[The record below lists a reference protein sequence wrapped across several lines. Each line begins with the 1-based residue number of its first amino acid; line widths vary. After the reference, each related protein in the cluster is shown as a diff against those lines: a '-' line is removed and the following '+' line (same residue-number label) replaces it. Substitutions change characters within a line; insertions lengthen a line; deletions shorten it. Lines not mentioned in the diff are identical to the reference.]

1 METSETK
8 ERLEKIF
15 NLAKQAHNHLFVRET
30 SREYKI
36 RKQKFFPKGATVVW
50 KPYALYEDK
59 DFTAWAD
66 PDNYSVSIFFPRE
79 NYAEVDEEIPI
90 EAIFVHELTHVMQFN
105 DEGYGHG
112 VAETGLKAYLRASRG
127 CGIFGG
133 NLCAFTA
140 FLVPTEVEA
149 LIYQGMCMRRVSHG
163 KSTAME
169 GLETVLDLYFLPG
182 YEQFKSFARDTAIAN
197 IIPNHPRLLQLFSKE
212 PEYTTALKRIK
223 GKAKDLARAAR
234 LFVHLQN
241 IVVKVYEKPI
251 ERALNS
257 YKKAYAKNGDPA
269 VFENLLKRRRKKAK
283 VCHMQA

>member
-1 METSETK
+1 MEASALLK
-8 ERLEKIF
+8 KIF
-15 NLAKQAHNHLFVRET
+15 NLAEQAHNHLFVREG
-30 SREYKI
+30 SQKYKI
-36 RKQKFFPKGATVVW
+36 RKQKFFPKGAKVVW
-50 KPYALYEDK
+50 KAYALYEDK

-66 PDNYSVSIFFPRE
+66 PDNHSVSIFFPRE
-79 NYAEVDEEIPI
+79 NYAEVDEQIPI

-133 NLCAFTA
+133 NLCAFAA

-149 LIYQGMCMRRVSHG
+149 LIYQGISMRRVSHG

-169 GLETVLDLYFLPG
+169 GLETVLNIYFLPG
-182 YEQFKSFARDTAIAN
+182 YEQFKSFARDNAIAN
-197 IIPNHPRLLQLFSKE
+197 IIPKHPRLLHLFSKE

-251 ERALNS
+251 ERALTR
-257 YKKAYAKNGDPA
+257 YKRAYAKNGDPA
-269 VFENLLKRRRKKAK
+269 VFEKLLKRRWKKQRT
-283 VCHMQA
+283 CHAQT